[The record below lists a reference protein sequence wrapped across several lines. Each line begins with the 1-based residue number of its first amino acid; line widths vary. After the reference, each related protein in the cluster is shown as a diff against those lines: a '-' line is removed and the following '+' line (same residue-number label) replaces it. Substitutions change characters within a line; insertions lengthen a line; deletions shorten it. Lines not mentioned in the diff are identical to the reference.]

1 MLVLD
6 QFEMCSGARSGIAV
20 HLEPQVPQPEEQ
32 RYQHAPAP
40 PAPCRFE
47 PRWLHPEVSDRH
59 P

>member
-6 QFEMCSGARSGIAV
+6 QLEVRSGARAGIAV
-20 HLEPQVPQPEEQ
+20 HLEPQDQKPEGQ

-40 PAPCRFE
+40 PATCRFE
-47 PRWLHPEVSDRH
+47 PRWLHSEVSGRH